1 MRLPRLLFLV
11 PLALTA
17 LACGGDDRSEEATTS
32 VAPAPVSADG
42 SATTVV
48 SATTDGS
55 ASTVAASTTTTAAQ
69 RAPTT
74 TAAPAGPHVVV
85 HAMGETE
92 VPADPQRIVVIDSP
106 FLDVSIALGAPPVGA
121 TEGTPGQ
128 GLPAYLGADLEGI
141 EIIGDTNNPN
151 LELIAAM
158 QPDVI
163 IGTKVRHEALY
174 AQLSAIAPTVFS
186 ESSGQ
191 NWTDQV
197 RLTADV
203 LGRPDDA
210 AALITEFEQRA
221 AEVGDAIGADGTTA
235 TIVRFIPDQTRLY
248 GPATFSGSVLSAVG
262 FDLGDK
268 GYDPRV
274 GMALISAEQLE
285 MVDSDVIFAT
295 TYAAEGSS
303 RPTFE
308 ALWNNLPAV
317 AAGRQFDIADD
328 TWMTGIGLI
337 GANRILDDLETWLA

>member
-17 LACGGDDRSEEATTS
+17 LACGGDDRSEAASTS
-32 VAPAPVSADG
+32 VATAPVSADG
-42 SATTVV
+42 SATTVS
-48 SATTDGS
+48 SATTY
-55 ASTVAASTTTTAAQ
+55 ATTSTVAASTTTTAT
-69 RAPTT
+69 APTT
-74 TAAPAGPHVVV
+74 TAAPTGPHVVV

-106 FLDVSIALGAPPVGA
+106 FLDASIALGTPPVGA

-128 GLPAYLGADLEGI
+128 GLPAYLGAALEGI

-151 LELIAAM
+151 LELIAAI

-268 GYDPRV
+268 GYDPSV
-274 GMALISAEQLE
+274 GMALISPEQLE

-303 RPTFE
+303 RPAFE

-337 GANRILDDLETWLA
+337 GANRILDDLEVWLS